1 MTESVTIINDDHQD
15 YIASPFP
22 DSDGVFFKVLKA
34 DSARNRVVMK
44 FKFGANTALPRHT
57 HHCRAVA
64 YTISGEWQYDEGDFK
79 QGHVAY
85 EDIGNDHTPG
95 SKTGAELFLFFD
107 SDDGLFLDNY
117 LQCGT
122 VIRLGMPF
130 FKAFEGISRQQ
141 AAALDLEPL
150 VEFIAPQQKSWSG

>member
-1 MTESVTIINDDHQD
+1 MTDEISIINDDHQD

-22 DSDGVFFKVLKA
+22 DTDGVFFKVLKA
-34 DSARNRVVMK
+34 DELNNRVVMK
-44 FKFGANTALPRHT
+44 FKFGANTALPRHI

-64 YTISGEWQYDEGDFK
+64 YTISGEWEYDEGDFQ

-85 EDIGNDHTPG
+85 EGVGNDHTPS

-107 SDDGLFLDNY
+107 SDNGLFLDNI
-117 LQCGT
+117 LPCGT

-130 FKAFEGISRQQ
+130 FKAFEGASQ
-141 AAALDLEPL
+141 AKAATLDLEQL
-150 VEFIAPQQKSWSG
+150 VEFIAPIEPS